1 MQNDQNCCSDSE
13 FKEKGLA
20 ALETSVTSSLG
31 SSTSVHAEAKK
42 IINKDSGG
50 PYNILMI
57 VSDQERY
64 MAPNEFLDKK
74 HWID

>member
-1 MQNDQNCCSDSE
+1 MENDVKFSRRD
-13 FKEKGLA
+13 FIRTVGLA
-20 ALETSVTSSLG
+20 ALGISVASSLG

-57 VSDQERY
+57 VRVR
-64 MAPNEFLDKK
+64 P
-74 HWID
+74 